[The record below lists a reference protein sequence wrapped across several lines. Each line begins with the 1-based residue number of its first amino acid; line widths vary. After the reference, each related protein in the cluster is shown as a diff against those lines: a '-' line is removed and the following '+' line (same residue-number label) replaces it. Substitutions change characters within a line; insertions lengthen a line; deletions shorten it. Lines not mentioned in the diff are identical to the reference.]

1 VILTYVYCLVRS
13 ARPPSLRA
21 VPRALPGGAR
31 VRLLDAGG
39 GLWAVVTHLP
49 ERGYGETS
57 LADGLKDLDWVAR
70 RALAHEA
77 VVEHFLRAPAVLPM
91 KLFTLF
97 NSDERA
103 LAHIS
108 GERRRLDRVLAR
120 PDLQL
125 EHGLR
130 LTLDEGTKTVR
141 RVARKTGS
149 ESGAAYLAR
158 KRDLIEGNRE
168 HLARA
173 RRDANRVYRAMAREA
188 TAARRRP
195 ETERAPGSTLLVDA
209 AFLVST
215 RRMRAFRAALRRQS
229 RELGSSGVRMA
240 LTGPW
245 PPYHFVD
252 AGREARRL

>member
-1 VILTYVYCLVRS
+1 VTLTYVYCLVRS

-21 VPRALPGGAR
+21 VPRPLPGGGG
-31 VRLLDAGG
+31 VRLLDAGD

-49 ERGYGETS
+49 ERGYGEAS

-103 LAHIS
+103 LAHVAR
-108 GERRRLDRVLAR
+108 ERRRIDRVLAR
-120 PDLQL
+120 LDQQL
-125 EHGLR
+125 ELGLR
-130 LTLDEGTKTVR
+130 LTLEEPAR
-141 RVARKTGS
+141 IARKAPRKAGG
-149 ESGAAYLAR
+149 ESGAAYLSR
-158 KRDLIEGNRE
+158 KRDLIEGHRE
-168 HLARA
+168 QLTRA

-209 AFLVST
+209 AFLVPT

-229 RELGSSGVRMA
+229 RDLGASGVRMA

-252 AGREARRL
+252 SGREARRP